1 MRIPEWMEDGS
12 LSWSEKEEKPSS
24 KIANEETSSPR
35 IPVREDFL
43 DINLTRNKKIGGMDF
58 QANWTL
64 TDTLLSFI
72 NPVLILVLL
81 WSIVFFLLDVRYI
94 YTAVND
100 SNLRFV
106 VFCFIL
112 GVVAVN
118 RIFATESVEDGVIY
132 GFALGIT
139 ISFYVVVSTSAYGT
153 GSFIYNLVTGNN
165 FMAFLSNMGVVIF
178 LWWLTNRITYE
189 CCIDENISAG
199 EIGIATSLSKAF
211 EKSKEQKSRKK
222 SKTTGP
228 DLFYELEAVD
238 PTQLTFKEPSVKDI
252 TYNIMGFGDRL
263 SKIPAG
269 ISILFFSIP
278 VMAIFSLG
286 LRILVNGG
294 QEIINAGWF
303 YLVLYV
309 FSALLLLVMTSLGGL
324 REYYKVRRV
333 TVPSLLGITWVIS
346 GMSIIVIAMVCA
358 AYLPLPTLP
367 KPFYIAEHQADP
379 WVRGSTF
386 KLNPVVATPT
396 EIWQQQM
403 ILQKLGYVIVT
414 ILILV
419 SMWVLFQA
427 VKRMFIEWL
436 RISVQKGKIGF
447 QWLKRFIERRPKQLK
462 IRKRV
467 SVSKSKSVKF
477 VNSLS
482 HPEMSKKF
490 NPNEHIEYAYLAL
503 CALAED
509 LGVPKKHSETPLEFL
524 QNLPQS
530 LEVLREEIE
539 EITQLYQIAAF
550 SPIVFDEKILD
561 RLRKFWISY
570 NRVRNRVVY

>member
-1 MRIPEWMEDGS
+1 MKIPEWMEDGS
-12 LSWSEKEEKPSS
+12 LSWDEKKEELS
-24 KIANEETSSPR
+24 KNKMGGEIPTPR

-43 DINLTRNKKIGGMDF
+43 DVKIKSKRTKEIEF
-58 QANWTL
+58 KATWTL

-72 NPVLILVLL
+72 NPFLILVLL

-106 VFCFIL
+106 VFSFVL
-112 GVVAVN
+112 GIVAVN
-118 RIFATESVEDGVIY
+118 RIFATESAEDGVIY
-132 GFALGIT
+132 GFGLGLA
-139 ISFYVVVSTSAYGT
+139 ISLYVVVSTSMYGT
-153 GSFIYNLVTGNN
+153 GSVIYNLVTGNN
-165 FMAFLSNMGVVIF
+165 FLAFLSNMGVVIF

-199 EIGIATSLSKAF
+199 EIGITRSLSKAV
-211 EKSKEQKSRKK
+211 EKSRRQKSQRVKK
-222 SKTTGP
+222 TEGP
-228 DLFYELEAVD
+228 DLFYELESVD
-238 PTQLTFKEPSVKDI
+238 PTQLTFKDPSAKDI
-252 TYNIMGFGDRL
+252 TFNIMGFGDRL

-278 VMAIFSLG
+278 VMGIFSLG

-294 QEIINAGWF
+294 QQMVNAGWF

-309 FSALLLLVMTSLGGL
+309 FSACLLLVMTSLGGL
-324 REYYKVRRV
+324 REYYKVRKV
-333 TVPSLLGITWVIS
+333 SVPSLLGVTWVVLGIFI
-346 GMSIIVIAMVCA
+346 IIVAMVGSA
-358 AYLPLPTLP
+358 FLPLPSLP
-367 KPFYIAEHQADP
+367 KPIYVAEHEADP

-386 KLNPVVATPT
+386 QLNPVVATPI

-403 ILQKLGYVIVT
+403 ILQKLGYGVITV
-414 ILILV
+414 LIV
-419 SMWVLFQA
+419 VCIWVAFQA
-427 VKRMFIEWL
+427 FKKLFTQWL
-436 RISVQKGKIGF
+436 KMSIQKGRIGF
-447 QWLKRFIERRPKQLK
+447 QWLKRFIEGRPKQLK
-462 IRKRV
+462 FRK
-467 SVSKSKSVKF
+467 SVPISRSKSIKF
-477 VNSLS
+477 INSLS
-482 HPEMSKKF
+482 HPEMSKTF

-509 LGVPKKHSETPLEFL
+509 LGVPKKLNETPLEFL

-539 EITQLYQIAAF
+539 EITQLYQVAVF

-570 NRVRNRVVY
+570 SRVRNRIVY

>member
-1 MRIPEWMEDGS
+1 MKIPEWMEDGS
-12 LSWSEKEEKPSS
+12 LSWSEKKEEPSS
-24 KIANEETSSPR
+24 KPVTDETPPPR

-43 DINLTRNKKIGGMDF
+43 DINIIRNKKIGDMDF
-58 QANWTL
+58 HANWTL

-72 NPVLILVLL
+72 NPFLILILL

-94 YTAVND
+94 YTEVND
-100 SNLRFV
+100 RNLRFV

-118 RIFATESVEDGVIY
+118 RIFATESVEDGVVY
-132 GFALGIT
+132 GFALGLT
-139 ISFYVVVSTSAYGT
+139 ISFYVVVSTSMYGT

-189 CCIDENISAG
+189 CCIDENINAG
-199 EIGIATSLSKAF
+199 AIGITTSLSKAF
-211 EKSKEQKSRKK
+211 EKSKQQKPRKDPK
-222 SKTTGP
+222 MQGP

-238 PTQLTFKEPSVKDI
+238 PTQLIFKDPSVKDI
-252 TYNIMGFGDRL
+252 TFNVMGFGDRL

-278 VMAIFSLG
+278 VMGIFSLG

-294 QEIINAGWF
+294 QKIVNVGWF

-324 REYYKVRRV
+324 REYYKVRKV
-333 TVPSLLGITWVIS
+333 AVPSLLGITWVIS
-346 GMSIIVIAMVCA
+346 GMLIIIIAMVSS
-358 AYLPLPTLP
+358 AYLPLPALP
-367 KPFYIAEHQADP
+367 KPFYVAEHQVDP
-379 WVRGSTF
+379 WVRESTF
-386 KLNPVVATPT
+386 QLNPVVATPM
-396 EIWQQQM
+396 EIWEQQM
-403 ILQKLGYVIVT
+403 IFQKLGYVIITLLVF
-414 ILILV
+414 V
-419 SMWVLFQA
+419 SMWILFQ
-427 VKRMFIEWL
+427 VIKRLFIEWL
-436 RISVQKGKIGF
+436 QISVQKGGIGF
-447 QWLKRFIERRPKQLK
+447 QWLRKFVERKPKQLK
-462 IRKRV
+462 IRKKV
-467 SVSKSKSVKF
+467 SVSKSKSIKF

-490 NPNEHIEYAYLAL
+490 NPNEHIEYAYQAL

-524 QNLPQS
+524 KNLPQS

-539 EITQLYQIAAF
+539 EITQLYQIVVF

-570 NRVRNRVVY
+570 NRVRNKIVY